1 MKNITFV
8 CLIFVFVW
16 LQPVQACDLIDHK
29 WELIGK
35 IDLPLS
41 YPITP
46 VLELEAIQNRF
57 SSEQID
63 SIIWV
68 LDKAKTALLPAVLLK
83 LSKSWILQKPWRII
97 SKKDL
102 RKLSQSKQTDKQLII
117 GSDQVKLKVAIF
129 RDLNATASCFQIILM
144 QEQRIRIAMNSAEK
158 KLAQQTM
165 ARAWVSLIFYQ
176 LPTLNKLIS
185 FSVYP
190 VFGHRKYIFDNI
202 DFVEKLL
209 SLDLVKRQQEQ
220 FKDNDAM
227 NIPKL

>member
-8 CLIFVFVW
+8 CLISVFVW
-16 LQPVQACDLIDHK
+16 LQPVLGCDLIDHE

-35 IDLPLS
+35 IDLPVS

-57 SSEQID
+57 SYEQIG

-68 LDKAKTALLPAVLLK
+68 LEKAETALLPAALLK
-83 LSKSWILQKPWRII
+83 LSKSWILQKPWKII

-102 RKLSQSKQTDKQLII
+102 GKLPQPKQTDKQLIV
-117 GSDQVKLKVAIF
+117 GSDQTKLKIAIF
-129 RDLNATASCFQIILM
+129 RDINAASNCFQIILM
-144 QEQRIRIAMNSAEK
+144 QEQRIRLAINSTERK
-158 KLAQQTM
+158 FAQQM
-165 ARAWVSLIFYQ
+165 MSRAWVSLIFYQ

-185 FSVYP
+185 FSIYP

-209 SLDLVKRQQEQ
+209 SLNLVKRQQEQ